1 MDKKVR
7 ESMEKIWG
15 KDWNKETFSDKVA
28 NVEWNTVFAIATLV
42 ITILGFVTAAFL
54 LLALL

>member
-15 KDWNKETFSDKVA
+15 KDWDKETLSNKMA
-28 NVEWNTVFAIATLV
+28 NVEWSTVFAIATLV
-42 ITILGFVTAAFL
+42 VTTLGFITSAFL

>member
-15 KDWNKETFSDKVA
+15 KDWNKETFSDKIA
-28 NVEWNTVFAIATLV
+28 NVEWGTVFAIATLV
-42 ITILGFVTAAFL
+42 VIIVGLTTT
-54 LLALL
+54 ALLPALL